1 MYLNGNN
8 YLIIDYFSKY
18 VEFSLLKSMTSEAVI
33 QALKSTFT
41 RYGIPFL
48 LVSDNGPQYNT
59 SKMKELALEWNFEH
73 RTSSPIYAQSNGMV
87 EKHIGTIKAMLK
99 KAIYD
104 RRDPYL
110 ALLEYRNTPI
120 TAEIGSPAE
129 LMFGR
134 KIRGLLPHKLFLIKR
149 MKK

>member
-1 MYLNGNN
+1 
-8 YLIIDYFSKY
+8 
-18 VEFSLLKSMTSEAVI
+18 
-33 QALKSTFT
+33 
-41 RYGIPFL
+41 
-48 LVSDNGPQYNT
+48 
-59 SKMKELALEWNFEH
+59 MKEFALEWNFEH

-87 EKHIGTIKAMLK
+87 ERHIGTIKAMLK

-110 ALLEYRNTPI
+110 SLLEYRNTPI

-134 KIRGLLPHKLFLIKR
+134 KIRGLLPHKEQNFPN
-149 MKK
+149 KKYEKIRNKLVERNKIYKKHIMIETL